1 MGGSRLLAEREPP
14 WGAVLGILWMLPGRI
29 VLLHSLLFL
38 RLLPVVLGALTAANR
53 LLKPTRL
60 GSQLARR
67 LG

>member
-14 WGAVLGILWMLPGRI
+14 WGAVLGILWMLPGRL
-29 VLLHSLLFL
+29 VLCILCYFY
-38 RLLPVVLGALTAANR
+38 VCYWWGALTVANR
-53 LLKPTRL
+53 LLQPTRL